1 MSQRPIDDP
10 SAEAKGTF
18 ARYWDG
24 RAPSFD
30 SQPQH
35 TSQSDE
41 ETDAWKA
48 ILVKLS
54 GGVVGTSALEVGT
67 ETGFTGHRVSGG
79 DMEDPTGML
88 REKAILLAKIGHRV
102 TGIDGIFSLDRN
114 SWDKPSR
121 EAFDGLPHGA
131 PGGGEHDGA
140 SGAVCTLDAL
150 VAIKQRI
157 PRWYLVWAPGA
168 RGPLRSNRRG
178 QA

>member
-67 ETGFTGHRVSGG
+67 ETGFI
-79 DMEDPTGML
+79 
-88 REKAILLAKIGHRV
+88 AILLAKIGHRV
-102 TGIDGIFSLDRN
+102 TGIDISTGMLAQAREKASELGLAVDFREVDGESTGYPD
-114 SWDKPSR
+114 
-121 EAFDGLPHGA
+121 EAFDLVVSRHVIWNLPN
-131 PGGGEHDGA
+131 PEV
-140 SGAVCTLDAL
+140 AVAE
-150 VAIKQRI
+150 
-157 PRWYLVWAPGA
+157 
-168 RGPLRSNRRG
+168 
-178 QA
+178 